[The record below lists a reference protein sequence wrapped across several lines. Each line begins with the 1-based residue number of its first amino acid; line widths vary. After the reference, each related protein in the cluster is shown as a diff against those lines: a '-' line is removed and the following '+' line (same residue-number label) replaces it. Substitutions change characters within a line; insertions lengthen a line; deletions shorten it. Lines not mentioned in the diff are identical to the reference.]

1 MWLAHPARTHRHIQ
15 ACGKNRKQDLY
26 LTSGKIYLGC
36 TPKGEGS
43 KKNNWRRPSDMPA
56 KPHLDISSSSSL
68 SSSSSSS
75 ESMAFASLTPAF
87 VFSRSSLGL
96 FLLVLCLRCTALTQ
110 DNGFAK
116 WSWSQN
122 NIAST
127 GPRGRSAPCAPVGI
141 KRKTRAPRI
150 APNKLPAR
158 MPSPIW
164 ILTVS
169 AAVNPFVQR
178 LTESVLMARM
188 WPEAA
193 AVLVAKRPAAQAA
206 HSTPNMGAYA
216 TIVKQ

>member
-1 MWLAHPARTHRHIQ
+1 MHSQGR
-15 ACGKNRKQDLY
+15 
-26 LTSGKIYLGC
+26 
-36 TPKGEGS
+36 EGS
-43 KKNNWRRPSDMPA
+43 KNTIGVGPPTLPANASA
-56 KPHLDISSSSSL
+56 KPHLHISSSSSL
-68 SSSSSSS
+68 SSSASSSSSS

-122 NIAST
+122 KIAST

-206 HSTPNMGAYA
+206 HSKPNMGAYA
-216 TIVKQ
+216 TIVKECKWFCTTPD